1 MKKYD
6 IILLAVIITLLLP
19 LAIVLLNSGKGGKA
33 IVKSDGK
40 VINTL
45 SLDKDSVYT
54 YQSDKGF
61 NTVEVKDRK
70 VRVLEADC
78 PNKDCVNK
86 GYINKNNESVICL
99 PHRFEVIVKSSDEDY
114 DIIVQ

>member
-6 IILLAVIITLLLP
+6 IILLAVIITVLLP
-19 LAIVLLNSGKGGKA
+19 LAIVLLN
-33 IVKSDGK
+33 
-40 VINTL
+40 
-45 SLDKDSVYT
+45 
-54 YQSDKGF
+54 F
-61 NTVEVKDRK
+61 NTVEVKDGK